1 MCGHT
6 VGKLSP
12 RERND
17 SKSRLAISNSFLF
30 HFEHRCILRLPIFG
44 RGFCRFHFDCERSFQ
59 IPTDWYL
66 IFCQCRRCATYS
78 ASDMRVPPLVACWT
92 SLYLRVGRFCEDFR
106 VGGATFFT
114 VAFRRVQRVYVD
126 QAITTG
132 ATATN
137 FLGSSILILQ
147 FFSAISILH
156 VAEGQICI
164 IRFSQ
169 VQRYCDQ
176 IELI

>member
-1 MCGHT
+1 MSFADFSLISGP
-6 VGKLSP
+6 GPASP
-12 RERND
+12 EDGEDLEARSGARASAWTTGEKND
-17 SKSRLAISNSFLF
+17 SKSRLAIPNSFLQDF
-30 HFEHRCILRLPIFG
+30 GHRCIFRLPIFG

-92 SLYLRVGRFCEDFR
+92 SLYLRVGHFSGLSGWWVEL
-106 VGGATFFT
+106 FT
-114 VAFRRVQRVYVD
+114 VVFRRVQRVYVD

-137 FLGSSILILQ
+137 FFESSIFILQ
-147 FFSAISILH
+147 FFSS
-156 VAEGQICI
+156 V
-164 IRFSQ
+164 
-169 VQRYCDQ
+169 
-176 IELI
+176 